1 LIKSKLRQIR
11 SQINKKRIEKGLNKL
26 ESSNKI
32 PDPKPQCLSIMDD
45 LERNDKKTIEINSS
59 ENANESAKENEKEMF
74 AEYIQYQ
81 L

>member
-1 LIKSKLRQIR
+1 
-11 SQINKKRIEKGLNKL
+11 
-26 ESSNKI
+26 
-32 PDPKPQCLSIMDD
+32 MDD